1 MFISLLFDMPI
12 PFRVH
17 LFYNADYISLA
28 LPGGMRKPMIELS
41 TRRDFGTRSLA
52 AAMGMTAAVAI
63 GRQPSYAADT
73 TDLRSELLFDLTLT
87 TQPPAEIGPDLAVV
101 AVASGTFDGPRLK
114 GTVIGPAGDWIVQRH
129 DGSRLLDVRA
139 LLQTDDGQRVYMNW
153 RGIAYTPP
161 GGKLYARIL
170 PMFETGA
177 AKYAWLN
184 NVAAVGIYRPTA
196 GKILYR
202 VYEIL

>member
-1 MFISLLFDMPI
+1 MPI
-12 PFRVH
+12 PVRVD
-17 LFYNADYISLA
+17 LLYNADYIVFE
-28 LPGGMRKPMIELS
+28 KPMTKLS
-41 TRRDFGTRSLA
+41 TRRGFGKRSLS

-63 GRQPSYAADT
+63 SHQPSYAADT
-73 TDLRSELLFDLTLT
+73 TDLRSEFLFDLALATL
-87 TQPPAEIGPDLAVV
+87 PPASIGPDLTVV
-101 AVASGTFDGPRLK
+101 AVSGGTFDGPRLK

-129 DGSRLLDVRA
+129 DESRLLDVRA
-139 LLQTDDGQRVYMNW
+139 LLQTDDDQRVYMNW

-161 GGKLYARIL
+161 GGTLYARIL

-184 NVAAVGIYRPTA
+184 HVVAVGLYRPAA

-202 VYEIL
+202 VYQIL

>member
-1 MFISLLFDMPI
+1 
-12 PFRVH
+12 
-17 LFYNADYISLA
+17 
-28 LPGGMRKPMIELS
+28 MIKLS
-41 TRRDFGTRSLA
+41 TRRGFGKRSFA
-52 AAMGMTAAVAI
+52 AAMGMTAAVAM
-63 GRQPSYAADT
+63 GRQTSFAADT
-73 TDLRSELLFDLTLT
+73 ADLQSEFLFDLALT
-87 TQPPAEIGPDLAVV
+87 TQPPAEIGAGLTVV
-101 AVASGTFDGPRLK
+101 AVASGTFDGPKMK

-170 PMFETGA
+170 PMFVTDA
-177 AKYAWLN
+177 AKYIWLN
-184 NVAAVGIYRPTA
+184 NVAAVGVYRPTA